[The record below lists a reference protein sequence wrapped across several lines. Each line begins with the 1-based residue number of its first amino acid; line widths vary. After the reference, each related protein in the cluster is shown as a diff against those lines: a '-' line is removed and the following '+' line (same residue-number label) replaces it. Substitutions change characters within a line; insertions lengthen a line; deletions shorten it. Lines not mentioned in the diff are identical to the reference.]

1 MRATARPVEGVTEQL
16 RSGKLSH
23 TRARCASAT
32 RSGAAIG
39 LTEIGLAP
47 RSSKN
52 RSAVCRTPLASS
64 ALRGRSRSRLQV
76 DVDAAGE
83 GKHRRVPGQDAVHKP
98 VGAAR
103 PPTEA
108 AHKRSQPTTR
118 LINQPTQPTNQPA
131 QPTSHHTARL
141 KMSSSTTVDD
151 KHMAFKVTFSGDL
164 QHSNNITL

>member
-16 RSGKLSH
+16 RSEKLSH

-39 LTEIGLAP
+39 LAEIGLAP

-52 RSAVCRTPLASS
+52 RSAVCRTPLVSS
-64 ALRGRSRSRLQV
+64 ALRGRSRGRLQV

-131 QPTSHHTARL
+131 QPTSHHTAHL
-141 KMSSSTTVDD
+141 KMPSSTTVDD

>member
-16 RSGKLSH
+16 RSEKLSH

-39 LTEIGLAP
+39 LAEIGLAP

-52 RSAVCRTPLASS
+52 RSAVCRTPLVSS
-64 ALRGRSRSRLQV
+64 ALRGRSRGRLQV

-118 LINQPTQPTNQPA
+118 LINQPTQPTSQPA

-141 KMSSSTTVDD
+141 KMPSSTTFDD
-151 KHMAFKVTFSGDL
+151 KRMAIKVTFSGDL

>member
-1 MRATARPVEGVTEQL
+1 MRATARPVEDVTEQL
-16 RSGKLSH
+16 RSEKLSH

-39 LTEIGLAP
+39 LAEIGLAP

-52 RSAVCRTPLASS
+52 RSAVCRTPLVSS
-64 ALRGRSRSRLQV
+64 ALRGRSRGRLQV

-141 KMSSSTTVDD
+141 KMPSSTTVDD
-151 KHMAFKVTFSGDL
+151 KRMAIKVTSSGDL
-164 QHSNNITL
+164 QYSNNITL

>member
-16 RSGKLSH
+16 RSEKLSH

-39 LTEIGLAP
+39 LAEIGLAP

-52 RSAVCRTPLASS
+52 RSAVCRTPLVSS
-64 ALRGRSRSRLQV
+64 ALRGRSRGRLQV

-141 KMSSSTTVDD
+141 KMPSSTTVDD

>member
-16 RSGKLSH
+16 RSEKLSH

-39 LTEIGLAP
+39 LAEIGLAP

-52 RSAVCRTPLASS
+52 RSAVCRTPLVSS
-64 ALRGRSRSRLQV
+64 ALRGRSRGRLQV

-103 PPTEA
+103 PPTDA

-118 LINQPTQPTNQPA
+118 LINQPYGPQTNRRSPQA
-131 QPTSHHTARL
+131 DHTARL
-141 KMSSSTTVDD
+141 KMPSSTTVDD
-151 KHMAFKVTFSGDL
+151 KRMAFKVTFSGDL

>member
-16 RSGKLSH
+16 RSEKLSH

-39 LTEIGLAP
+39 LAAIGLAEIGLAP

-64 ALRGRSRSRLQV
+64 ALRAGQGAVCRSTSTRQARGNTVGSLDKTPFTSRW
-76 DVDAAGE
+76 
-83 GKHRRVPGQDAVHKP
+83 
-98 VGAAR
+98 AR
-103 PPTEA
+103 LA
-108 AHKRSQPTTR
+108 R
-118 LINQPTQPTNQPA
+118 QPTQLANAHSQPHGSQTNRRSPQA
-131 QPTSHHTARL
+131 DHTARL
-141 KMSSSTTVDD
+141 KMPSSTTVDD
-151 KHMAFKVTFSGDL
+151 KRMAFKVTFNNDL

>member
-1 MRATARPVEGVTEQL
+1 MARALGIDLGTTNSCVSVLEGGEPTVIANSEG
-16 RSGKLSH
+16 S
-23 TRARCASAT
+23 
-32 RSGAAIG
+32 
-39 LTEIGLAP
+39 IGLAP
-47 RSSKN
+47 RSPKN

-64 ALRGRSRSRLQV
+64 ALRGRSRGRLQV

-118 LINQPTQPTNQPA
+118 LTNQPYGPQTNRRSPQA
-131 QPTSHHTARL
+131 DHTARL
-141 KMSSSTTVDD
+141 KMPPSTTVDD
-151 KHMAFKVTFSGDL
+151 KRMAFKVTFSGDL